1 MTIAIKRWGN
11 SSGIVIPALF
21 LKQIGAKIGQEMDI
35 EVKDGALILRPK
47 RYSLVELIQQ
57 CDPAAPLETEESIW
71 GVHQTSVDKEV
82 W

>member
-35 EVKDGALILRPK
+35 EVKDGTLVLRPK
-47 RYSLVELIQQ
+47 RYSLAQLIQQ
-57 CDPAAPLETEESIW
+57 CDPEAPLETEESIW
-71 GVHQTSVDKEV
+71 GCDQAGVGKEV